1 MDRIAQSLKG
11 QPGALVLR
19 GYTDSRRY
27 RGGNS
32 DNWRLSAS
40 RAQMA
45 LYMLVRGGLPETRV
59 ERVEG
64 YADRRP
70 KTPERPEA
78 AENRRIEILLRKAAP

>member
-1 MDRIAQSLKG
+1 
-11 QPGALVLR
+11 
-19 GYTDSRRY
+19 
-27 RGGNS
+27 
-32 DNWRLSAS
+32 
-40 RAQMA
+40 MA

-70 KTPERPEA
+70 KAPERPEA